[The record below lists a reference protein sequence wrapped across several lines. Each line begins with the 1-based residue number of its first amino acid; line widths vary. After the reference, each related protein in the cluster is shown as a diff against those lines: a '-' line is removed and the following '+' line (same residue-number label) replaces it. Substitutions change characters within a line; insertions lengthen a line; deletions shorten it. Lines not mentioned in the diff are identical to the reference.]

1 MDLPIKPTKAH
12 GKWFASKTL
21 RAIERYGLIGDQD
34 KVAVALSGGKD
45 SVSLLA
51 ILDYLRRYSHLHFE
65 LMAVHARI
73 GSYDT
78 SSLAE
83 MCESMEIHYREVPID
98 TEGRGNRKETCSI
111 CARIKR
117 GAIKKQA
124 LAEGFNKIAFG
135 HHADDVA
142 HTVLM
147 NLMRRG
153 EFLCF
158 SPFLVLPGGI
168 AIVRPLV
175 YLREE
180 TLVRIQRRFQLPLL
194 GLPCPFGRGE
204 ERRRARA
211 AFEAIQ
217 RETGCKDFPLKIVR
231 ALERSGLWKPKRGCE
246 GV

>member
-1 MDLPIKPTKAH
+1 MDLPIKPARAH

-21 RAIERYGLIGDQD
+21 RAIERYGLIGNED
-34 KVAVALSGGKD
+34 KVAVAVSGGKD

-65 LMAVHARI
+65 LMAVHAKM
-73 GSYDT
+73 GAYDT

-83 MCESMEIHYREVPID
+83 MCESMEIRYREVPIQI
-98 TEGRGNRKETCSI
+98 GGKGSRRETCSI

-117 GAIKKQA
+117 GAIKKEA
-124 LAEGFNKIAFG
+124 LGEGFNKIAFG

-142 HTVLM
+142 HTALM

-158 SPFLVLPGGI
+158 SPFLVLPGDV

-180 TLVRIQRRFQLPLL
+180 TLIRIQRRFQLPLL
-194 GLPCPFGRGE
+194 DFPCPFGRGE
-204 ERRRARA
+204 ERRKAKA
-211 AFEAIQ
+211 ALEAI
-217 RETGCKDFPLKIVR
+217 RRDTGCKDFPLKIVM
-231 ALERSGLWKPKRGCE
+231 ALEKSGLWQPKRGCD